1 MLPNCSFL
9 YKYIKLYFL
18 YKGIKMDCWEALYMN
33 LIYNQGLL
41 ISDNKSQIITRYSTW
56 QSSHVTYRL
65 LPLTVVLKSSHQAHT
80 PQGKSRSTLS
90 IIIQISN
97 FGTLP
102 YNFDIPFHIRVQ
114 ISRCQ
119 TPTTHTKI
127 SQVIPVKHVQQS
139 MRMDH
144 KGSETCRSF

>member
-1 MLPNCSFL
+1 MCVFGVWQSGFL
-9 YKYIKLYFL
+9 
-18 YKGIKMDCWEALYMN
+18 DCNMKRNVKFVRYSSKIAN
-33 LIYNQGLL
+33 LL
-41 ISDNKSQIITRYSTW
+41 ISDKSKIITRYSTW
-56 QSSHVTYRL
+56 KPSHVAYRL
-65 LPLTVVLKSSHQAHT
+65 LPLTVVLTSSHQAHT

-97 FGTLP
+97 FGTIP

-114 ISRCQ
+114 ILRCQ

-127 SQVIPVKHVQQS
+127 SQVIQVKHVQHS
-139 MRMDH
+139 LRMDH